1 MSARPGLCGGQ
12 PATAVPTAIVNSSTT
27 VGQTCC
33 FIAVGIV
40 SCLLAI
46 RTTCTWNTVE
56 KEGAGEAPERAARRA
71 AKGSSQRGPE
81 LIPPR
86 QKGQFP
92 GAGASIRPG

>member
-1 MSARPGLCGGQ
+1 MNS
-12 PATAVPTAIVNSSTT
+12 VNESNGDFTSTT

-46 RTTCTWNTVE
+46 RITCTRNTVE

-71 AKGSSQRGPE
+71 AKGSAQRGPE

>member
-1 MSARPGLCGGQ
+1 
-12 PATAVPTAIVNSSTT
+12 V
-27 VGQTCC
+27 
-33 FIAVGIV
+33 
-40 SCLLAI
+40 LLPL
-46 RTTCTWNTVE
+46 RWDSFLPDSDPHNVRRNTVE